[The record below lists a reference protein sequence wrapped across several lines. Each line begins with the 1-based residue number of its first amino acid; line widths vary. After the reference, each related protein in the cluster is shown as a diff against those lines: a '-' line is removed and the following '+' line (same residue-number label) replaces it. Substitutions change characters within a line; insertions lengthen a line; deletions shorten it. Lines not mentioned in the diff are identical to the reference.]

1 MSVLGKKHN
10 IFWLSWAD
18 CSLSKVIWIF
28 ITFPPP
34 TCVSWVLCQS
44 LLGCLSVSPVEHWII
59 HVICVICAFAYLWRC
74 YGVSLDWFQ
83 GLEANEDIL
92 MLCRSHLR
100 RVGLLDCKSVI
111 IPDSLR
117 VVISAHLQ
125 RAVSNRCYAA
135 QGGDCACRP
144 SESQSFSSYL
154 LLSQTLAPCR
164 QNPPT
169 PTTVI
174 SFQQGPSNKEKS
186 RGKGKTWAIVFAVC
200 EMSSWGQAI
209 GKRWQRFELLEI
221 VVSTWAAGCVRVWGV
236 SRFLRVP
243 GFLLIITLFFCVLIG
258 VSSTGVCGLQV
269 ERSRSFASKLL
280 LLASCTV
287 GVCVCVSDW

>member
-1 MSVLGKKHN
+1 MSVLSKKHN

-44 LLGCLSVSPVEHWII
+44 LLGCLSVLPVEHWII
-59 HVICVICAFAYLWRC
+59 HVICIICAFAYLWRC

-83 GLEANEDIL
+83 GLKANEDIL
-92 MLCRSHLR
+92 MLCRSHLW

-117 VVISAHLQ
+117 VVISTHLQ
-125 RAVSNRCYAA
+125 RAMSNRCYTA
-135 QGGDCACRP
+135 QRGDCACRP
-144 SESQSFSSYL
+144 SAYQSFSSYL
-154 LLSQTLAPCR
+154 LLSQTPAPCR

-169 PTTVI
+169 PSAVI

-186 RGKGKTWAIVFAVC
+186 RGKGKTWAIVFSVC

-236 SRFLRVP
+236 SRFL
-243 GFLLIITLFFCVLIG
+243 LILIITLFFCVLIG
-258 VSSTGVCGLQV
+258 VSSTQVCGLV
-269 ERSRSFASKLL
+269 TSKLL
-280 LLASCTV
+280 LLASRTV
-287 GVCVCVSDW
+287 SVCMWERERVIDRFN